1 MSENKKPK
9 LAEVLGVEVGEEFEI
24 KTFGEIYHVDKWGIL
39 RGEDNIIE
47 NFAAIY
53 AINHPESINRFP
65 LSMARKTENVAEL
78 SKYKDAIER
87 MGEFGRLFVEY
98 SGCDRGAVGRYGGPL
113 EKEIMIMGVIKDV
126 DGGEWVP
133 VNKDALVELVGRYNL
148 LAGMVGGD
156 PFAKGYEK
164 EDEE

>member
-1 MSENKKPK
+1 MSSICDRCVHKEVCEKNDKAHRDCDPNNKRCRYYFSHFM
-9 LAEVLGVEVGEEFEI
+9 LD
-24 KTFGEIYHVDKWGIL
+24 TNY
-39 RGEDNIIE
+39 
-47 NFAAIY
+47 
-53 AINHPESINRFP
+53 
-65 LSMARKTENVAEL
+65 T
-78 SKYKDAIER
+78 KYKDAIQR
-87 MGEFGRLFVEY
+87 MGKFGLLFVEY

-113 EKEIMIMGVIKDV
+113 EKEIMSMGVIKDV

>member
-1 MSENKKPK
+1 MSSICDRCVHKEVCEKNDKAYRDCDPNNKRCRYYFSHFM
-9 LAEVLGVEVGEEFEI
+9 LD
-24 KTFGEIYHVDKWGIL
+24 TNY
-39 RGEDNIIE
+39 
-47 NFAAIY
+47 
-53 AINHPESINRFP
+53 
-65 LSMARKTENVAEL
+65 T
-78 SKYKDAIER
+78 KYKDAIQR
-87 MGEFGRLFVEY
+87 MGKFGLLFVEY

>member
-1 MSENKKPK
+1 M
-9 LAEVLGVEVGEEFEI
+9 LD
-24 KTFGEIYHVDKWGIL
+24 T
-39 RGEDNIIE
+39 
-47 NFAAIY
+47 NF
-53 AINHPESINRFP
+53 
-65 LSMARKTENVAEL
+65 T
-78 SKYKDAIER
+78 KYKDAIQR
-87 MGEFGRLFVEY
+87 MGKFGLLFVEY